1 MSILSKAPLISKF
14 VKITLNDMIVG
25 RKHVFGIHLTPPFH
39 HFCTNSVSSLN
50 EQEPIKEN
58 PHTNIRKNYKG
69 KLYKQ
74 ADLATSIEYFNSDV
88 FRNTYKGKPVWFYY
102 RRNYKGH
109 FPSSITRKNCV
120 HFGKFVSSNPCP
132 ICRDEYLVLSHRHI
146 ELLKQFINPDTLEI
160 FPLSKT
166 GICRHQY
173 KILQHEVEKARDL
186 GLIQT
191 WLPFYLYNYHDY
203 YDYLPKDQLNELLKI
218 NNSQLTHQDAVI
230 SSNDIASLPL
240 DIQEILKAN
249 QSIPHTEEFTI
260 QLPEINIDR
269 PKLRVLHNSLLSK
282 EGNLYQRARNL
293 WTSINE
299 GHGPLYFIAPQTR
312 LRVVDNSPWSSIA
325 PTTHINTGKDQPV
338 KKVPNIDQ
346 KLSKP
351 VKDMNDVSNL
361 LSLGSKVL
369 SIKPA
374 KCIRVYNKRNKG
386 TIGDKVLV
394 AVNGEMKKGWIV
406 GARLPSVN
414 GWPRFDSNNVVLIDN
429 DGNPLGT
436 RILVPVPARLRSLS
450 GDITKILSIASSFV

>member
-1 MSILSKAPLISKF
+1 MSISSKAPLISKF
-14 VKITLNDMIVG
+14 VRITLNDMIVG

-50 EQEPIKEN
+50 EQEPIKES

-74 ADLATSIEYFNSDV
+74 ADLATSVEYFNSDV

-269 PKLRVLHNSLLSK
+269 PKVTKRYQMEEDYKALLIRRKRS
-282 EGNLYQRARNL
+282 R
-293 WTSINE
+293 S
-299 GHGPLYFIAPQTR
+299 FI
-312 LRVVDNSPWSSIA
+312 LN
-325 PTTHINTGKDQPV
+325 
-338 KKVPNIDQ
+338 
-346 KLSKP
+346 
-351 VKDMNDVSNL
+351 
-361 LSLGSKVL
+361 
-369 SIKPA
+369 
-374 KCIRVYNKRNKG
+374 
-386 TIGDKVLV
+386 
-394 AVNGEMKKGWIV
+394 
-406 GARLPSVN
+406 
-414 GWPRFDSNNVVLIDN
+414 
-429 DGNPLGT
+429 
-436 RILVPVPARLRSLS
+436 
-450 GDITKILSIASSFV
+450 

>member
-1 MSILSKAPLISKF
+1 MYGDTVIHMEFSRTLNTMSIIQTGATMRKGSMTRYFGHLEAPLISKF
-14 VKITLNDMIVG
+14 VRITLNDMIVG

-50 EQEPIKEN
+50 EQEPTKES

-74 ADLATSIEYFNSDV
+74 ADLATSIEYFNSD
-88 FRNTYKGKPVWFYY
+88 
-102 RRNYKGH
+102 
-109 FPSSITRKNCV
+109 
-120 HFGKFVSSNPCP
+120 
-132 ICRDEYLVLSHRHI
+132 
-146 ELLKQFINPDTLEI
+146 
-160 FPLSKT
+160 

-269 PKLRVLHNSLLSK
+269 PKVTKRYQMEEDYKALLIRRKRS
-282 EGNLYQRARNL
+282 R
-293 WTSINE
+293 S
-299 GHGPLYFIAPQTR
+299 FI
-312 LRVVDNSPWSSIA
+312 LN
-325 PTTHINTGKDQPV
+325 
-338 KKVPNIDQ
+338 
-346 KLSKP
+346 
-351 VKDMNDVSNL
+351 
-361 LSLGSKVL
+361 
-369 SIKPA
+369 
-374 KCIRVYNKRNKG
+374 
-386 TIGDKVLV
+386 
-394 AVNGEMKKGWIV
+394 
-406 GARLPSVN
+406 
-414 GWPRFDSNNVVLIDN
+414 
-429 DGNPLGT
+429 
-436 RILVPVPARLRSLS
+436 
-450 GDITKILSIASSFV
+450 